1 VIDVASRE
9 VRVGEQRLKLTTKEY
24 ELLLALASEPERVFT
39 RQELLHGLW
48 GYVTPT
54 RTVDSHASRLRH
66 KLAAAGERMVINV
79 WGVGYRLM
87 DSAPVRDGV
96 GAR

>member
-1 VIDVASRE
+1 VIDVVGRE
-9 VRVGEQRLKLTTKEY
+9 VRVGEQRLALTAKEY
-24 ELLLALASEPERVFT
+24 ALLLVLASEPERVFT
-39 RQELLHGLW
+39 RQELLQGVW

-54 RTVDSHASRLRH
+54 RTVDSHAARLRH

-87 DSAPVRDGV
+87 DTASLC
-96 GAR
+96 GAAGTR

>member
-1 VIDVASRE
+1 
-9 VRVGEQRLKLTTKEY
+9 VRVGEQRLALTTKEY

-48 GYVTPT
+48 GYITPT
-54 RTVDSHASRLRH
+54 RTLDSHASRLRH

-79 WGVGYRLM
+79 WGAGYRLM
-87 DSAPVRDGV
+87 DAAPVRDVV
-96 GAR
+96 GAP